1 MVDYVRTLTRK
12 KPDFIIIH
20 VSTNDLIEGVNTMS
34 KFRNIVSDIK
44 EVDSTRNIQLGF
56 SSIIQRADKNYGK
69 EIKDINTRLESYC
82 LVKGLI
88 FVHNSNI
95 DESCLNIIKRHSSK

>member
-20 VSTNDLIEGVNTMS
+20 VSTNDLTEGVNTMS
-34 KFRNIVSDIK
+34 KLSAIK

-69 EIKDINTRLESYC
+69 EIKDINTRLKSYC
-82 LVKGLI
+82 LGKGLI

-95 DESCLNIIKRHSSK
+95 NESCLNNIKRHSSK

>member
-20 VSTNDLIEGVNTMS
+20 VSTNDLTEGVNTMS
-34 KFRNIVSDIK
+34 KLSAIK

-95 DESCLNIIKRHSSK
+95 DESCLNNIKRHSSK

>member
-1 MVDYVRTLTRK
+1 MVDYVRPLTRK

-20 VSTNDLIEGVNTMS
+20 VSTNDLTEGVNTMS
-34 KFRNIVSDIK
+34 KLSAIK

-95 DESCLNIIKRHSSK
+95 DESCLNNIKRHSSK

>member
-12 KPDFIIIH
+12 KPDFKIIH
-20 VSTNDLIEGVNTMS
+20 VSTNDLTEGVNTMS
-34 KFRNIVSDIK
+34 KLSAIK

-95 DESCLNIIKRHSSK
+95 DESCLNNIKRHSSK

>member
-20 VSTNDLIEGVNTMS
+20 VSTNDLTEGVNTMS
-34 KFRNIVSDIK
+34 KLSAIK

>member
-20 VSTNDLIEGVNTMS
+20 VSTNDLTEGVNTMS
-34 KFRNIVSDIK
+34 KLSAIK

-69 EIKDINTRLESYC
+69 EIKDINTRLKSYC
-82 LVKGLI
+82 LGKGLI

-95 DESCLNIIKRHSSK
+95 DESCLNNIKRHSSK

>member
-20 VSTNDLIEGVNTMS
+20 VSTNDLTEGVNTMS
-34 KFRNIVSDIK
+34 KLSAIK

-69 EIKDINTRLESYC
+69 EIKDINTRLKSYC

-95 DESCLNIIKRHSSK
+95 DESCLNNIKRHSSK

>member
-20 VSTNDLIEGVNTMS
+20 VSTNDLTEGVNMMS
-34 KFRNIVSDIK
+34 KLSAIK

-69 EIKDINTRLESYC
+69 EIKDINTRLKSYC
-82 LVKGLI
+82 LGKGLI
-88 FVHNSNI
+88 FVPNSNI
-95 DESCLNIIKRHSSK
+95 DESCPNNIKRHSSK

>member
-20 VSTNDLIEGVNTMS
+20 VSTNDLTEGVNTMS
-34 KFRNIVSDIK
+34 KLSAIK

-69 EIKDINTRLESYC
+69 EIKDINTRLKSYC
-82 LVKGLI
+82 LGKVLI
-88 FVHNSNI
+88 FVPNSNI
-95 DESCLNIIKRHSSK
+95 DESCPNNIKRHSSK

>member
-1 MVDYVRTLTRK
+1 MVDYVRTLTQK

-20 VSTNDLIEGVNTMS
+20 VSTNDLTEGVNTMS
-34 KFRNIVSDIK
+34 KLSAIK

-69 EIKDINTRLESYC
+69 EIKDINTRLKSYC
-82 LVKGLI
+82 LGKGLI

-95 DESCLNIIKRHSSK
+95 DESCLNNIKRHSSK

>member
-20 VSTNDLIEGVNTMS
+20 VSTNDLTEGVNTMS
-34 KFRNIVSDIK
+34 KLSAIK

-69 EIKDINTRLESYC
+69 EIKDINTRLESHC

-95 DESCLNIIKRHSSK
+95 DESCLNNIKRHSSK

>member
-20 VSTNDLIEGVNTMS
+20 VSTNDLTEGVNTMS
-34 KFRNIVSDIK
+34 KLSAIK

-88 FVHNSNI
+88 FLHNSNI
-95 DESCLNIIKRHSSK
+95 DESCLNNIKRHSSK

>member
-20 VSTNDLIEGVNTMS
+20 VSTNDLTEGVNTMS
-34 KFRNIVSDIK
+34 KLSAIK

-69 EIKDINTRLESYC
+69 EIKDINTRLKSYC
-82 LVKGLI
+82 LGKGLI

-95 DESCLNIIKRHSSK
+95 DEPCLNNIKRHSSK

>member
-12 KPDFIIIH
+12 KPDFIMIH
-20 VSTNDLIEGVNTMS
+20 VSTNDLTEGVNTMS
-34 KFRNIVSDIK
+34 KLSAIK

-95 DESCLNIIKRHSSK
+95 DESCLNNIKRHSSK